1 VIYFAFGSNMDPK
14 QMTARCPSHRVLGRG
29 FLADHALCFPRR
41 SPVRRCGT
49 AGLAQAGGQGIWG
62 VLYELDRADL
72 ARLHQA
78 EGYAPGRPADHN
90 RHDFVEIDVRL
101 GSADGETVRAFT
113 YLARADDSGA
123 GPSADYMKHL
133 IDGAEHHRLPKTY
146 VETLK
151 KIESGGVK
159 S

>member
-1 VIYFAFGSNMDPK
+1 MIYFAFGSNMDPE

-49 AGLAQAGGQGIWG
+49 AGLAPAAGQGIWG
-62 VLYELDRADL
+62 VLYELDPSDL
-72 ARLHQA
+72 ERLHQS
-78 EGYAPGRPADHN
+78 EGYAPNRPADHN
-90 RHDFVEIDVRL
+90 RHDFIEIDIRRD
-101 GSADGETVRAFT
+101 GPDGEPVSAFT

-123 GPSADYMKHL
+123 APSADYLRHL
-133 IDGAEHHRLPKTY
+133 IEGAEYHGLPKTY
-146 VETLK
+146 VEMLK
-151 KIESGGVK
+151 LIESGAVT